1 MLEKSYKVFYVGHV
15 TVKYLSY
22 TRFNSVN
29 PLYLIINKV
38 NGYIKESDGNTYLTV
53 FPTNASKDT
62 LKKYEELWDK
72 ITDLIR
78 SVTNNLNNYNEKYM
92 KTKFNLDDVLLL
104 KITPELCIFFI
115 SAKDNTFIRFLAE
128 CLYKLKMLESHRI
141 T

>member
-29 PLYLIINKV
+29 PLYLIIINKV

-104 KITPELCIFFI
+104 KITPELFI
-115 SAKDNTFIRFLAE
+115 
-128 CLYKLKMLESHRI
+128 MI
-141 T
+141 TRVRYLFHKC